1 MRKHFWPDRF
11 LFTREELS
19 EELAQARQ
27 PEMDRQR
34 VAREE
39 EELAKDQS
47 RVQAREERNTLADQ
61 LAREER
67 NSLADQ
73 LAREEEQEDD
83 VLQLSLQISSSSEEE

>member
-1 MRKHFWPDRF
+1 LRKHFWPDRF

-39 EELAKDQS
+39 EELARDQA
-47 RVQAREERNTLADQ
+47 RVQATLADQ

-73 LAREEEQEDD
+73 LAREEEQDDD

>member
-39 EELAKDQS
+39 EELARDQA
-47 RVQAREERNTLADQ
+47 RVQATLADQ

>member
-1 MRKHFWPDRF
+1 MRRHFWPDRF
-11 LFTREELS
+11 LFTREQLS
-19 EELAQARQ
+19 EEQGQARKA
-27 PEMDRQR
+27 ELDRQR

-39 EELAKDQS
+39 EELARDQA
-47 RVQAREERNTLADQ
+47 RVQATLADQ